1 MGYARAETLAGRW
14 WVGHRWADLRVSTNK
29 QVVEKAGSWRLKKI
43 KKTVCVDHFSSTTN
57 LHREKPVAWN
67 IGDRISMINECAVKN
82 YHIAGTPG
90 MRMGIW
96 DQGIGAVVATW
107 QGCAERTD
115 FFAFMEEKLGDL
127 ETKAA
132 PHAPI
137 DHGALGRVCRSAA
150 ASVCLT
156 ETAIPGLPWRTS
168 DCPGGAC
175 GEEVK
180 IFTSSAEVR

>member
-14 WVGHRWADLRVSTNK
+14 WVGHRWADLRVSTNE

-57 LHREKPVAWN
+57 LHREKPAAWK
-67 IGDRISMINECAVKN
+67 IGDRIRVINLCAVKN
-82 YHIAGTPG
+82 CHVADTPG
-90 MRMGIW
+90 MRMSIW
-96 DQGIGAVVATW
+96 GQGIGAVVATW

-137 DHGALGRVCRSAA
+137 DHGALGRVCNSAA

-156 ETAIPGLPWRTS
+156 ETAILGLPWRTS
-168 DCPGGAC
+168 DHP
-175 GEEVK
+175 
-180 IFTSSAEVR
+180 

>member
-1 MGYARAETLAGRW
+1 
-14 WVGHRWADLRVSTNK
+14 
-29 QVVEKAGSWRLKKI
+29 
-43 KKTVCVDHFSSTTN
+43 
-57 LHREKPVAWN
+57 
-67 IGDRISMINECAVKN
+67 MINECAVKN
-82 YHIAGTPG
+82 YHVAGTPG

-156 ETAIPGLPWRTS
+156 ETAIPGLPWGRAT
-168 DCPGGAC
+168 AL
-175 GEEVK
+175 GEAWDRDL
-180 IFTSSAEVR
+180 F

>member
-1 MGYARAETLAGRW
+1 
-14 WVGHRWADLRVSTNK
+14 
-29 QVVEKAGSWRLKKI
+29 
-43 KKTVCVDHFSSTTN
+43 
-57 LHREKPVAWN
+57 
-67 IGDRISMINECAVKN
+67 
-82 YHIAGTPG
+82 

-168 DCPGGAC
+168 DRPGEAWDRDQ
-175 GEEVK
+175 
-180 IFTSSAEVR
+180 F